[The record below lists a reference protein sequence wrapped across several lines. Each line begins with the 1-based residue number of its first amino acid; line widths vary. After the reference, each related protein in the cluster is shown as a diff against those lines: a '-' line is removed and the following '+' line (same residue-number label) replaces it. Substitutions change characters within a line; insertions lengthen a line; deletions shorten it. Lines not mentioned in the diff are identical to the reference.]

1 MNTITVEQRITVDGE
16 ITVKGLPIKRGQYV
30 EVIVVPHEGKTP
42 GKAPLTVL
50 RLKQSGLIGLWKD
63 REDITNSAS
72 YARLLREQAQ
82 SRQRS

>member
-30 EVIVVPHEGKTP
+30 EVIVVPHEEKTQE
-42 GKAPLTVL
+42 KEPLTVH

-82 SRQRS
+82 LRQHP